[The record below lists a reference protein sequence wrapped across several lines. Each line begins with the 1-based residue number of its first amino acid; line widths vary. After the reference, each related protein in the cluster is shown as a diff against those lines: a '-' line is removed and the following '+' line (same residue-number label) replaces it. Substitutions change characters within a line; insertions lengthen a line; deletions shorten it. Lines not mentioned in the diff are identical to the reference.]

1 MSGGLLLGWVGNLS
15 LSILYNSKHLL
26 HADLNDKKGTSLS
39 ISFVYRHPNH
49 AKREEV
55 WTELRNIRNLVD
67 KHWVCIG
74 DFNQILS

>member
-1 MSGGLLLGWVGNLS
+1 MSDGLLLGWVGNLS
-15 LSILYNSKHLL
+15 LSISYSSKHLL
-26 HADLNDKKGTSLS
+26 HADLNDKKGTLLS
-39 ISFVYRHPNH
+39 VSFVYGHPNH

-55 WTELRNIRNLVD
+55 WTELRNIKNLVH